1 MGTSTK
7 PPPAGLRDAGPPVR
21 RGSRPSRHGPR
32 LEDEAAAPHG
42 AHRPPL
48 SVPPSRLTPRRPP
61 QGRAGRQRL
70 ALTSRGLPGSGLAV
84 GGVEPPDG
92 RPVSRPDAPPPQ
104 EVIHRLLAPAACR
117 SAKGDLPSAPAPG
130 GGHGCTPPPPLPR
143 NRGTAGRGGG
153 GSGGGEGGGEGGG
166 RLPAAQ
172 LLPCAS
178 SAIASPGP
186 TPPLRRGVGGALLRP
201 PKGGEGR
208 GAQRRRLTGRA
219 PRGCRRSPARGRA
232 ARALGP
238 GRWRR
243 GLRGGFPQEAER
255 AARRGT
261 APRRGSAQS
270 GEGLR
275 GEPPE
280 RRKGETHPRRRCP
293 FFFFFITE
301 VRDQAA

>member
-130 GGHGCTPPPPLPR
+130 GGHGCTPPPPPFPATAGPR
-143 NRGTAGRGGG
+143 GEAAAAAGEEKEEEKAAAGCPPPSSYPAPRPPSPRRGPPRRCGGGWGVRSSARRREGRGGER
-153 GSGGGEGGGEGGG
+153 S
-166 RLPAAQ
+166 AA
-172 LLPCAS
+172 
-178 SAIASPGP
+178 G
-186 TPPLRRGVGGALLRP
+186 
-201 PKGGEGR
+201 
-208 GAQRRRLTGRA
+208 
-219 PRGCRRSPARGRA
+219 
-232 ARALGP
+232 
-238 GRWRR
+238 
-243 GLRGGFPQEAER
+243 
-255 AARRGT
+255 
-261 APRRGSAQS
+261 
-270 GEGLR
+270 
-275 GEPPE
+275 
-280 RRKGETHPRRRCP
+280 
-293 FFFFFITE
+293 
-301 VRDQAA
+301 